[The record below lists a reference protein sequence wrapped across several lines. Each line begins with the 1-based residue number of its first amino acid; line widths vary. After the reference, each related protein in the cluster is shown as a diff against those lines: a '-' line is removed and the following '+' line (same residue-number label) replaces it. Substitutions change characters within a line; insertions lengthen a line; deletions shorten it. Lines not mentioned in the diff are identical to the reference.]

1 MPQKCQIIIF
11 YLNTE
16 VSQHLLVEH
25 MMEKQE
31 DAALRVCAPLLETR
45 GLARTPRDLGEGFW
59 EAVAAMT

>member
-31 DAALRVCAPLLETR
+31 DTALRVCAPVLERR
-45 GLARTPRDLGEGFW
+45 GLSRTPLNLGAGFR
-59 EAVAAMT
+59 EAAAAMT